1 MIIYAL
7 GREKGGPRESTSQ
20 PPRLIGLSKSVPMYA
35 LTDPYVDQ
43 DPIDEMSFQRHF
55 SGGEKCQF

>member
-1 MIIYAL
+1 M
-7 GREKGGPRESTSQ
+7 
-20 PPRLIGLSKSVPMYA
+20 

-55 SGGEKCQF
+55 LRGEKVSILNRLGAVLGLVLLGVEPLERISKRNGLVNLD